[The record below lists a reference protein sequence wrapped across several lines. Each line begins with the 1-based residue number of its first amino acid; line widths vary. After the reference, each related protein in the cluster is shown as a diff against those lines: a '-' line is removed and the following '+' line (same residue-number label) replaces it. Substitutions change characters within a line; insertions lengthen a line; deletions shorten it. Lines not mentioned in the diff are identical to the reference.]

1 MFERLH
7 TPQET
12 YNWQLGA
19 ALKMEKNIMGMLD
32 ELIEESHDDS
42 LKQLLRTHQQET
54 RGQIDNLQQ
63 AFSALGWETDE
74 SPCPAIEGIEKEGK
88 ATIKKADESLV
99 DSVILEGAM
108 ETEHHEMAVYENLII
123 NARAMGRD
131 DVAQL
136 LQRNY
141 DQEEHALQEV
151 KTLAER
157 VAVEGARHGNGQVT
171 VEGGM
176 PAEEPRI

>member
-7 TPQET
+7 TPEET

-19 ALKMEKNIMGMLD
+19 ALKMEKKIVGMLD
-32 ELIEESHDDS
+32 ELIEESHEES
-42 LKQLLRTHQQET
+42 IKQLFRTHQQET
-54 RGQIDNLQQ
+54 RGHIENIEQ
-63 AFSALGWETDE
+63 AFSAMGWEVDE

-88 ATIKKADESLV
+88 ATIKKTDDAIV

-136 LQRNY
+136 MQRNL
-141 DQEEHALQEV
+141 DQEQHALQKV
-151 KTLAER
+151 KTLAEH
-157 VAVEGARHGNGQVT
+157 VATVGAS
-171 VEGGM
+171 
-176 PAEEPRI
+176 

>member
-7 TPQET
+7 TPEET

-19 ALKMEKNIMGMLD
+19 ALKMEKKIVGMLD
-32 ELIEESHDDS
+32 ELIDESHDES
-42 LKQLLRTHQQET
+42 IKQLFRTHQQET
-54 RGQIDNLQQ
+54 RGQIENIEQ
-63 AFSALGWETDE
+63 AFSALGWEVDE
-74 SPCPAIEGIEKEGK
+74 SPSPAIEGIEKEGK
-88 ATIKKADESLV
+88 ATIKKTDDAIV

-136 LQRNY
+136 MQRNL
-141 DQEEHALQEV
+141 DQEQHALQKV
-151 KTLAER
+151 KTLAEH
-157 VAVEGARHGNGQVT
+157 VATVGA
-171 VEGGM
+171 
-176 PAEEPRI
+176 A

>member
-7 TPQET
+7 TPEET

-19 ALKMEKNIMGMLD
+19 ALKMEKKIVGMLD
-32 ELIEESHDDS
+32 ELIEESHDES
-42 LKQLLRTHQQET
+42 IKQLFRTHQQET
-54 RGQIDNLQQ
+54 KGQIENIEQ
-63 AFSALGWETDE
+63 AFSALGWDVDE

-88 ATIKKADESLV
+88 ATIKKTDDAIV

-136 LQRNY
+136 MQRNL
-141 DQEEHALQEV
+141 DQEQHALQKV
-151 KTLAER
+151 KTLAEQ
-157 VAVEGARHGNGQVT
+157 VATIGTA
-171 VEGGM
+171 
-176 PAEEPRI
+176 

>member
-7 TPQET
+7 TPEET

-19 ALKMEKNIMGMLD
+19 ALKMEKKIVGMLD
-32 ELIEESHDDS
+32 ELIDESHDES
-42 LKQLLRTHQQET
+42 IKQLFRTHQQET
-54 RGQIDNLQQ
+54 RGQIENIEQ
-63 AFSALGWETDE
+63 AFSALGWEVDE

-88 ATIKKADESLV
+88 ATIKKTDDAIV

-123 NARAMGRD
+123 HARAMGRD

-136 LQRNY
+136 MQRNL
-141 DQEEHALQEV
+141 DQEQHALQKV
-151 KTLAER
+151 KTLAEH
-157 VAVEGARHGNGQVT
+157 VAT
-171 VEGGM
+171 VGT
-176 PAEEPRI
+176 A

>member
-7 TPQET
+7 TPEET

-19 ALKMEKNIMGMLD
+19 ALKMEKKIVGMLD
-32 ELIEESHDDS
+32 ELIDESHDES
-42 LKQLLRTHQQET
+42 IKQLFRTHQQET
-54 RGQIDNLQQ
+54 KGQIENIEQ
-63 AFSALGWETDE
+63 AFSALGWEVDE

-88 ATIKKADESLV
+88 ATIKKTDDAIV
-99 DSVILEGAM
+99 DGVILEGAM

-136 LQRNY
+136 MQRNL
-141 DQEEHALQEV
+141 DQEQHALQKV
-151 KTLAER
+151 KTLAEQ
-157 VAVEGARHGNGQVT
+157 VATVGA
-171 VEGGM
+171 
-176 PAEEPRI
+176 A

>member
-1 MFERLH
+1 MFERLN
-7 TPQET
+7 TPEES

-19 ALKMEKNIMGMLD
+19 ALKMEKKIVGMLD
-32 ELIEESHDDS
+32 ELIEESHDES

-54 RGQIDNLQQ
+54 HGHIDNVER
-63 AFSALGWETDE
+63 AFSAMGWEVDE

-88 ATIKKADESLV
+88 STIKKADDHIV

-108 ETEHHEMAVYENLII
+108 ETEHHEMAVYENLIL

-136 LQRNY
+136 LQHNF
-141 DQEEHALQEV
+141 DQEQQALQKV
-151 KTLAER
+151 KTLAEQ
-157 VAVEGARHGNGQVT
+157 VAVA
-171 VEGGM
+171 
-176 PAEEPRI
+176 AA

>member
-7 TPQET
+7 TPEET

-19 ALKMEKNIMGMLD
+19 ALKMEKKIVGMLD
-32 ELIEESHDDS
+32 ELIEESHDES
-42 LKQLLRTHQQET
+42 IKQLFRTHQQET
-54 RGQIDNLQQ
+54 RGHIENIEQ
-63 AFSALGWETDE
+63 AFSAMGWEVDE

-88 ATIKKADESLV
+88 ATIKKTDDAIV
-99 DSVILEGAM
+99 DAVILEGAM

-136 LQRNY
+136 MQRNL
-141 DQEEHALQEV
+141 DQEQHALQKV
-151 KTLAER
+151 KTLAEH
-157 VAVEGARHGNGQVT
+157 VATVGA
-171 VEGGM
+171 
-176 PAEEPRI
+176 A

>member
-7 TPQET
+7 TPEET

-19 ALKMEKNIMGMLD
+19 ALKMEKKIVGMLD
-32 ELIEESHDDS
+32 ELIEESHDES
-42 LKQLLRTHQQET
+42 IKQLFRTHQQET
-54 RGQIDNLQQ
+54 KGQIENIEQ
-63 AFSALGWETDE
+63 AFSALGWEVDE

-88 ATIKKADESLV
+88 ATIKKTDDAIV
-99 DSVILEGAM
+99 DGVILEGAM

-136 LQRNY
+136 MQRNL
-141 DQEEHALQEV
+141 DQEQHALQKV
-151 KTLAER
+151 KTLAEQ
-157 VAVEGARHGNGQVT
+157 VAT
-171 VEGGM
+171 VGT
-176 PAEEPRI
+176 A

>member
-1 MFERLH
+1 MFERLN

-19 ALKMEKNIMGMLD
+19 ALKMEKKIVGMLD
-32 ELIEESHDDS
+32 ELIEESHDEDI
-42 LKQLLRTHQQET
+42 KQLFRTHQQET
-54 RGQIDNLQQ
+54 RGQIDNLEQ
-63 AFSALGWETDE
+63 AFSAMGWEADE

-88 ATIKKADESLV
+88 ATIKKADDALV
-99 DSVILEGAM
+99 DGVILEGAM

-136 LQRNY
+136 LQRNL
-141 DQEEHALQEV
+141 DQEQHALQKV
-151 KTLAER
+151 KTLAEQ
-157 VAVEGARHGNGQVT
+157 VATAV
-171 VEGGM
+171 
-176 PAEEPRI
+176 

>member
-19 ALKMEKNIMGMLD
+19 ALKMEKNIVGMLD
-32 ELIEESHDDS
+32 ELIEESHDES
-42 LKQLLRTHQQET
+42 LKQLFRTHQQET
-54 RGQIDNLQQ
+54 RGHIDNIQQ
-63 AFSALGWETDE
+63 AFSALGWDIDE

-88 ATIKKADESLV
+88 ATIKKTDDTLV

-123 NARAMGRD
+123 NARAMGRE

-157 VAVEGARHGNGQVT
+157 VASTTARHGNGQASM
-171 VEGGM
+171 EGRA
-176 PAEEPRI
+176 AEEPRI

>member
-7 TPQET
+7 TPEET

-19 ALKMEKNIMGMLD
+19 ALKMEKKIVGMLD
-32 ELIEESHDDS
+32 ELIEESHGES
-42 LKQLLRTHQQET
+42 IKQLFRTHQQET
-54 RGQIDNLQQ
+54 KGQIENIEQ
-63 AFSALGWETDE
+63 AFSALGWEVDE

-88 ATIKKADESLV
+88 ATIKKTDDAIV

-136 LQRNY
+136 MQRNL
-141 DQEEHALQEV
+141 DQEQHALQKV
-151 KTLAER
+151 KTLAEQ
-157 VAVEGARHGNGQVT
+157 VATVGA
-171 VEGGM
+171 
-176 PAEEPRI
+176 A

>member
-7 TPQET
+7 TPEET

-19 ALKMEKNIMGMLD
+19 ALKMEKKIVGMLD
-32 ELIEESHDDS
+32 ELIDESHDES
-42 LKQLLRTHQQET
+42 IKQLFRTHQQET
-54 RGQIDNLQQ
+54 KGQIENIEQ
-63 AFSALGWETDE
+63 AFSALGWEVDE

-88 ATIKKADESLV
+88 ATIKKTDDAIV

-136 LQRNY
+136 MQRNL
-141 DQEEHALQEV
+141 DQEQHALQKV
-151 KTLAER
+151 KTLAEQ
-157 VAVEGARHGNGQVT
+157 VATVGA
-171 VEGGM
+171 
-176 PAEEPRI
+176 A

>member
-7 TPQET
+7 TPEET

-19 ALKMEKNIMGMLD
+19 ALKMEKKIVGMLD
-32 ELIEESHDDS
+32 DLIEESHDES
-42 LKQLLRTHQQET
+42 IKQLFRTHQQET
-54 RGQIDNLQQ
+54 KGQIENIEQ
-63 AFSALGWETDE
+63 AFSALGWDVDE

-88 ATIKKADESLV
+88 ATIKKTDDAIV

-136 LQRNY
+136 MQRNL
-141 DQEEHALQEV
+141 DQEQHALQKV
-151 KTLAER
+151 KTLAEQ
-157 VAVEGARHGNGQVT
+157 VAT
-171 VEGGM
+171 VGT
-176 PAEEPRI
+176 A

>member
-1 MFERLH
+1 MFERLN

-32 ELIEESHDDS
+32 ELIDESRDES
-42 LKQLLRTHQQET
+42 LKQLLRTHQRET
-54 RGQIDNLQQ
+54 EGQIENLQQ
-63 AFSALGWETDE
+63 AFAQLGWEVDE

-88 ATIKKADESLV
+88 ATLKKSDEAVV

-136 LQRNY
+136 LQRNF
-141 DQEEHALQEV
+141 DQEEHALGEV
-151 KTLAER
+151 KALAER
-157 VAVEGARHGNGQVT
+157 VALVGAGHAQ
-171 VEGGM
+171 
-176 PAEEPRI
+176 